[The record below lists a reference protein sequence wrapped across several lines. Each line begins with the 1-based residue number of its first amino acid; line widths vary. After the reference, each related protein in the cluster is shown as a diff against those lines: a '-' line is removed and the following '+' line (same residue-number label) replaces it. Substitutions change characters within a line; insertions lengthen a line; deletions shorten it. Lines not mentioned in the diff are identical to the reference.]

1 VNLAKNLTFAVLWLL
16 VIGVSV
22 YDGYWV
28 LANRTTI
35 EVFERNP
42 LGRQLLKWDSGDVRL
57 LLAVKALGTLLAA
70 AVLLLL
76 YWTWP
81 QIGWIVCSA
90 IAAIQFGLFLFLCL
104 W

>member
-1 VNLAKNLTFAVLWLL
+1 VNLTKNLTFAGLWLL

-28 LANRTTI
+28 VANRTKI
-35 EVFERNP
+35 NEFERNP
-42 LGRQLLKWDSGDVRL
+42 VGRQLLNWDGGDVRL

-70 AVLLLL
+70 AVLLVL

-81 QIGWIVCSA
+81 RIGWIVCSV
-90 IAAIQFGLFLFLCL
+90 IATLQFGLFLFLHL
-104 W
+104 S

>member
-1 VNLAKNLTFAVLWLL
+1 VIFAKHLAFAILWLL

-35 EVFERNP
+35 NLDERNP
-42 LGRQLLKWDSGDVRL
+42 FGRQLLNWDGGDVRL
-57 LLAVKALGTLLAA
+57 LLAVKTVGTLLAG
-70 AVLLLL
+70 AVLLVM

-81 QIGWIVCSA
+81 RVGLLVCSTMA
-90 IAAIQFGLFLFLCL
+90 VIQFGLFLFLYL
-104 W
+104 S